1 MRLRLRAILFEVNP
15 DRDSGVLMAT
25 AAETIEQ
32 VKERIDLIANTQ
44 ARDEVEAGAKLI
56 DVREP
61 HEWDEAHLE
70 GALHVPQGELGD
82 RISEVAP
89 DHSERIVLY
98 CRTDNRS
105 SRAADALRDLGYES
119 VSVMRG
125 GIVDWRETG
134 LPVVEAEGLTPE
146 QRMRYSR
153 HTLLPEVGVE
163 GQLKLLDSKVLLI
176 GAGGLGAPSAF
187 YLAAAGVGTLGIVD
201 DDVVDESNL
210 QRQVIHNT
218 ERVGMPKTESAR
230 LSIQALN
237 PDVDVI
243 EHNTR
248 LDADNILEIIEDYD
262 LIVDGADNFP
272 TRYLLNDASVRL
284 RKPVVSASI
293 LAFEGQISTFV
304 PYEGPCYRCLYPVPP
319 PPELAR
325 RCGAAGVLGV
335 MAGVM
340 GLLQAN
346 EVIKLVVGIGEPLI
360 GRLLLYDSLG
370 THFTELKVRRDPEC
384 PICGPNAEEIPESEM
399 GKFPDY
405 ELFCAG

>member
-1 MRLRLRAILFEVNP
+1 
-15 DRDSGVLMAT
+15 MAT
-25 AAETIEQ
+25 ATEPIEL
-32 VKERIDLIANTQ
+32 VKSRIDQVDPKSAN
-44 ARDEVEAGAKLI
+44 DEIERGDAVLV
-56 DVREP
+56 DTREP
-61 HEWDEAHLE
+61 HEWDVAHLQ
-70 GALHVPQGELGD
+70 GAKLVSPAAVAEIVPEL
-82 RISEVAP
+82 VP
-89 DHSERIVLY
+89 ERSKRLLLY
-98 CRTDNRS
+98 CASGNRS
-105 SRAADALRDLGYES
+105 ARAADVLQNELGYENVAS
-119 VSVMRG
+119 VAG
-125 GIVDWRETG
+125 GIEAWQQAG
-134 LPVVEAEGLTPE
+134 LPVVEAEGLSPE

-237 PDVDVI
+237 PDVEVI

-248 LDADNILEIIEDYD
+248 LDPDNILEIIEDYD

-319 PPELAR
+319 PPELAPS
-325 RCGAAGVLGV
+325 CGAAGVLGV

-346 EVIKLVVGIGEPLI
+346 EVIKLAVGIGEPLI

-370 THFTELKVRRDPEC
+370 TRFTELKVKRDPDC
-384 PICGPNAEEIPESEM
+384 PVCGDHAPELPDSEL

-405 ELFCAG
+405 EAFCAGHAVRP